1 MDVLNNDM
9 HKTLISVNNNEYD
22 YKIPIL
28 CSVNNEMNKLCK
40 EMELYKEKCIK
51 RGWMKDDIYRWL
63 SSNQPDL
70 IPDNNQYDKWKVNFL
85 LRSDCVLTN
94 DKIRLL
100 VNRNLAGE
108 KGGNALWENIPIEF
122 WDTSEVTDMSALFLN
137 AREFNQDISGW
148 DVSKVNIMD
157 NMFEGASVFNQPIGK
172 WNVSNVEIMNNMFQ
186 GAREF
191 DQPIGNWNVS
201 NVEEMGSMFEG
212 ASKFNQDIS
221 EWNVSNVVIMNNMFA
236 GAESFNQDIRDWDV
250 SSVAAKHGI
259 FYNSGISKENKPNFR
274 RTRR

>member
-1 MDVLNNDM
+1 M
-9 HKTLISVNNNEYD
+9 HKTLISANNNGYD

-51 RGWMKDDIYRWL
+51 RGWMEDDIYRWL

-70 IPDNNQYDKWKVNFL
+70 IPDKNQYDKWKVNFL

-108 KGGNALWENIPIEF
+108 KGGNALWEKIPIEF
-122 WDTSEVTDMSALFLN
+122 WDTSEVTNMSDLFLN

-148 DVSKVNIMD
+148 DVSKVKRMD

-172 WNVSNVEIMNNMFQ
+172 WNVSNVNQM
-186 GAREF
+186 
-191 DQPIGNWNVS
+191 D
-201 NVEEMGSMFEG
+201 SMFEG

-221 EWNVSNVVIMNNMFA
+221 GWDVSKVICMEHMFEGASKFNQPIGKWNVSNVMIMNNMFF
-236 GAESFNQDIRDWDV
+236 GTTSFNQDISKWKVFSIALR
-250 SSVAAKHGI
+250 SEMFQG
-259 FYNSGISKENKPNFR
+259 SGISEENKPKF
-274 RTRR
+274 